1 MKKAAVVLLA
11 TFLAG
16 CTSQQ
21 NPQPEPK
28 PVDVPRGSISG
39 KAIFTGKPPA
49 AKRIDISEDEEC
61 VKLNKRGLYDE
72 SVLVNRDGSLANVF
86 VYVKEGPKGWVGSIP
101 TEPVVLDQK
110 GCQFSPRV
118 LAVRTR
124 QTIQVTN
131 SDPVTHNV
139 HPVAKNNREWN
150 QSQAPGDPPIERRFG
165 YPEVLIRVKCNVHNW
180 MRSWIAVMDHPYYA
194 ITNQDGTFEIANIAA
209 GDYTIEAWQ
218 EALGTQEQKVHV
230 DAAGKATMEFNFKAE
245 QTTK

>member
-1 MKKAAVVLLA
+1 MRMALVVLAASLV
-11 TFLAG
+11 G

-21 NPQPEPK
+21 RPAPEAK
-28 PVDVPRGSISG
+28 PVEVPRGSISG
-39 KAIFTGKPPA
+39 KASFIGKAPN

-61 VKLNKRGLYDE
+61 VKLNKKGLYDD
-72 SVLVNRDGSLANVF
+72 SLVVNKDGSLPNVF
-86 VYVKEGPKGWVGSIP
+86 VYIKSGAEGYVGEAP

-110 GCQFSPRV
+110 GCQFAPRV

-124 QTIQVTN
+124 QTIKVTN

-194 ITNQDGTFEIANIAA
+194 ITKSDGSFEIPNVAA

-230 DAAGKATMEFNFKAE
+230 DADGKATLAFNFKAE
-245 QTTK
+245 QTNK